1 MNSEKKTEYL
11 ILTQGVLHYSLN
23 DFRWMNFV
31 IPLFFVLI
39 KYKEYKEWKIIKT
52 YSEIFGTYYE
62 VEDTRKI
69 VNMKQNYK
77 YLNSG
82 KATNQL
88 VDIICGDNDM
98 LVFVW
103 KKSEVMDEL
112 YDLWCRHEL

>member
-1 MNSEKKTEYL
+1 
-11 ILTQGVLHYSLN
+11 
-23 DFRWMNFV
+23 
-31 IPLFFVLI
+31 
-39 KYKEYKEWKIIKT
+39 
-52 YSEIFGTYYE
+52 
-62 VEDTRKI
+62 
-69 VNMKQNYK
+69 MKQNYK